1 VSEGRTL
8 FSRISEGFSWSLEA
22 FWMSRIKVIL
32 HFLIMKR
39 IIFATVIFS
48 FLDLSLDLD
57 LVIRML
63 SMWLL
68 GGELNIILTQV

>member
-1 VSEGRTL
+1 
-8 FSRISEGFSWSLEA
+8 
-22 FWMSRIKVIL
+22 MSRIKVIL